1 MLWQSRSILKQ
12 SRRSDVESLR
22 SVVSVR
28 VYSWPKFSYRHTP
41 WPVSPVV
48 TIASRRAEKA
58 AGVANRWKIPTV
70 HQTPHQLIE
79 DPNVE
84 IVDIAFP
91 PDQQSELI
99 RHALK
104 QKHVRAILRKNR

>member
-28 VYSWPKFSYRHTP
+28 VLSWPTFSYRHTP
-41 WPVSPVV
+41 WPVSQSWR
-48 TIASRRAEKA
+48 SRRGGQKKA

-91 PDQQSELI
+91 PDQQPELI

-104 QKHVRAILRKNR
+104 QKHVRAILA